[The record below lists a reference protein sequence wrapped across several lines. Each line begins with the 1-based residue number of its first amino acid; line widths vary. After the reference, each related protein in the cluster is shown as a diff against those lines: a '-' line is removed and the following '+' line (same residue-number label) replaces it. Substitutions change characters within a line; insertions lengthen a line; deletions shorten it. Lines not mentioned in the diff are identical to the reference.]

1 MAFDVFGGKLKDSLK
16 DIITF
21 SEDEA
26 ASITKRVIE
35 NKDSWIDRDYF
46 WTLGASAY
54 IDTAE
59 EYVTNTPI
67 GNKTILQLF
76 SNELNHAMESIS
88 KSLLNNIKYIFLPRA
103 AIPGFHIINERS
115 NGKSGRFHVD
125 ISYQNVMWCSPFIW
139 PFSFTTLLSTPEVGS
154 GMWYW
159 DDFNVA
165 QLRHYKDM
173 YTEDL
178 PEDGR
183 ELLTYEVG
191 HTYIHLGRVP
201 HALANTGDIKD
212 GEFRI
217 TLQGHGAYLPEEK
230 CIAVYF

>member
-1 MAFDVFGGKLKDSLK
+1 MTFDVFGGKLQHSLS

-21 SEDEA
+21 SKDEA

-35 NKDSWIDRDYF
+35 NKDSWINHEYF

-59 EYVTNTPI
+59 EYAVNTPI
-67 GNKTILQLF
+67 GNKIILQLF
-76 SNELNHAMESIS
+76 SSELNHAMESIS
-88 KSLLNNIKYIFLPRA
+88 KKLLNKIKYIFLPRA

-125 ISYQNVMWCSPFIW
+125 ISYQNVLWSSPFIW

-159 DDFNVA
+159 DDYIKELYN
-165 QLRHYKDM
+165 K
-173 YTEDL
+173 ES
-178 PEDGR
+178 PEEGR

-191 HTYIHLGRVP
+191 HTYLHSGRVP
-201 HALANTGDIKD
+201 HALANTGDIKN
-212 GEFRI
+212 GEFRV